1 MELSESALVQ
11 RDSRVVIRPK
21 TIKAFGG
28 LTGVK
33 HTGHTGCIAH
43 KMFNLWWEVS
53 FKVTTLSTIWI
64 KRRFF
69 SFFFFNCCSSSAGDI
84 YLSKWTQKQKR
95 HINSLTVSDPHNNYS
110 SVDLKI
116 MTGLRKRHRWN
127 SGLLR
132 VLQIIQTQADFFF
145 MTEVKFQLGK
155 SE

>member
-53 FKVTTLSTIWI
+53 FKVTTLSTIW
-64 KRRFF
+64 RGDFF
-69 SFFFFNCCSSSAGDI
+69 LFFF
-84 YLSKWTQKQKR
+84 
-95 HINSLTVSDPHNNYS
+95 LTVVARLQETFTCQN
-110 SVDLKI
+110 
-116 MTGLRKRHRWN
+116 GRK
-127 SGLLR
+127 SKKDTLT
-132 VLQIIQTQADFFF
+132 V
-145 MTEVKFQLGK
+145 
-155 SE
+155 